1 MKASKEAIGAGSA
14 AEGEEL
20 LGAGEAAGVLGLP
33 KKWLASFWLHRTPHL
48 PIQRSRVPS
57 PSELS
62 QWEHFE

>member
-33 KKWLASFWLHRTPHL
+33 KK
-48 PIQRSRVPS
+48 
-57 PSELS
+57 
-62 QWEHFE
+62 